1 MELYFANLDIMK
13 KIGDISSVLDVL
25 FGCKDDD
32 LECRGRVVDVAREEE
47 RFRNEKTDAEKR
59 AEKTKEIQQRRMD
72 NDRASKS
79 GYLGVALVSP
89 FVVKEKEKCNSLL
102 HFLLILNDLFLPSRV
117 ILQD

>member
-13 KIGDISSVLDVL
+13 KLGI
-25 FGCKDDD
+25 
-32 LECRGRVVDVAREEE
+32 
-47 RFRNEKTDAEKR
+47 FRLCWMFCS

-89 FVVKEKEKCNSLL
+89 FVVKEKELMGC
-102 HFLLILNDLFLPSRV
+102 
-117 ILQD
+117 

>member
-1 MELYFANLDIMK
+1 MELYFVNLDIMK

-59 AEKTKEIQQRRMD
+59 VEKTKEIQQRRMD

-89 FVVKEKEKCNSLL
+89 FVVKEKELMGC
-102 HFLLILNDLFLPSRV
+102 
-117 ILQD
+117 